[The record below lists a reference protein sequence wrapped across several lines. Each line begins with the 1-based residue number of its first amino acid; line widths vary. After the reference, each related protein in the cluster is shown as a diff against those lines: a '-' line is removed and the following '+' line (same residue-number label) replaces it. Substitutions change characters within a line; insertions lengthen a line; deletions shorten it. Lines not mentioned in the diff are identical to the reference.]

1 MDSLKQSLN
10 ECIFMN
16 KSQNAENSGDTNQTE
31 EMDQS
36 LHELFLDQLADL
48 QNAEKQLT
56 RALPKMIEAANS
68 EELRDA
74 IKSHLKETEGHVSR
88 LEEVAKVL
96 DENLRQKT
104 CPAMEGLIEEAGD
117 LMQEQKGKPSLDAA
131 IIAAAQ
137 KVEHYEIASYGTVRA
152 WAEQM
157 GHQEAVDLLQ
167 QTLDEE
173 SAADEKLAQIAETLA
188 DQEGSRE

>member
-1 MDSLKQSLN
+1 
-10 ECIFMN
+10 MN

-173 SAADEKLAQIAETLA
+173 SAADEKLTQIAETLA